1 METVTLTAQPRQ
13 GRGKRAAAQLRKQ
26 GLVPAIVY
34 GHKEEPAAVTLPQA
48 DIERVLRHHVRVV
61 DLQTGSHTDTALIRE
76 VQYDHLGKEVLHVDF
91 ERHSKDERIHVE
103 VPIELRGTPT
113 GVGSGVVVD
122 QPLHSLKVECPVIAV
137 PESIRVRIEGLQ
149 LGHAIHVKELQLP
162 EGVTALADPDAV
174 VVQLKAALPE
184 PEAVVAEPGAA
195 AAAAEPEIVGRRV
208 AKEEGEE

>member
-1 METVTLTAQPRQ
+1 METVTLTAQPRTS
-13 GRGKRAAAQLRKQ
+13 RGKRAAAQLRKQ
-26 GLVPAIVY
+26 PLVPAIVY
-34 GHKEEPAAVTLPQA
+34 GHKEEPAAVMLPQA
-48 DIERVLRHHVRVV
+48 DLERVLRHHVRVV
-61 DLQTGSHTDTALIRE
+61 DLQTNGHTDTALIRE
-76 VQYDHLGKEVLHVDF
+76 VQYDHLGKEILHVDF

-113 GVGSGVVVD
+113 GIGAGVVLD
-122 QPLHSLKVECPVIAV
+122 QPLHSLEVECLVIAV

-162 EGVTALADPDAV
+162 EGVIALADPDAV

-184 PEAVVAEPGAA
+184 PEAAPAEPGAA
-195 AAAAEPEIVGRRV
+195 GAAEPEIVGRRV

>member
-1 METVTLTAQPRQ
+1 METVILTAQPRE

-48 DIERVLRHHVRVV
+48 DLERVLRHHVRVV
-61 DLQTGSHTDTALIRE
+61 DLQTNGHTDTALIRE
-76 VQYDHLGKEVLHVDF
+76 VQFDHLGKEILHVDF

-103 VPIELRGTPT
+103 VPLELRGTPT
-113 GVGSGVVVD
+113 GLGAGVVLD
-122 QPLHSLKVECPVIAV
+122 QPLHSLEVECLVIAV

-162 EGVTALADPDAV
+162 EGVIALADPDAV

-184 PEAVVAEPGAA
+184 PEAAPAEPGVAG
-195 AAAAEPEIVGRRV
+195 AAEPEIVGRRV
-208 AKEEGEE
+208 AKEEGEAE

>member
-1 METVTLTAQPRQ
+1 METVILTAQPRE

-34 GHKEEPAAVTLPQA
+34 GHEQEPAAVTLPQA
-48 DIERVLRHHVRVV
+48 DLERVLRHHVRVV
-61 DLQTGSHTDTALIRE
+61 DLQTNGHTDTALIRE
-76 VQYDHLGKEVLHVDF
+76 VQYDHLGKEILHVDF

-103 VPIELRGTPT
+103 VPIELRGTPA
-113 GVGSGVVVD
+113 GIGAGVVLD
-122 QPLHSLKVECPVIAV
+122 QPLHSLEVECLVIAV

-162 EGVTALADPDAV
+162 EGVIALADPDSV
-174 VVQLKAALPE
+174 VVQLKAALAE
-184 PEAVVAEPGAA
+184 PEAAPAEPGAA
-195 AAAAEPEIVGRRV
+195 GAAEPEIVGRRV

>member
-1 METVTLTAQPRQ
+1 METVTLTAQPRE
-13 GRGKRAAAQLRKQ
+13 GRGKRAAAKLRKQ

-34 GHKEEPAAVTLPQA
+34 GHEQEPSAVTLPQV
-48 DIERVLRHHVRVV
+48 DLERVLRHHVRVV
-61 DLQTGSHTDTALIRE
+61 DLQTNGHTDTALIRE
-76 VQYDHLGKEVLHVDF
+76 VQFDHLGKEILHVDF

-113 GVGSGVVVD
+113 GIGAGVVLD

-162 EGVTALADPDAV
+162 EGVVALADPDSV
-174 VVQLKAALPE
+174 VVQLKAALAE
-184 PEAVVAEPGAA
+184 PEAAPAEPGAA
-195 AAAAEPEIVGRRV
+195 GAAEPEIVGRRV
-208 AKEEGEE
+208 AKEEGEGE

>member
-1 METVTLTAQPRQ
+1 METVTLTAQPRA

-34 GHKEEPAAVTLPQA
+34 GHKEEPAAVSLPQA
-48 DIERVLRHHVRVV
+48 DLERVLRHHVRVV
-61 DLQTGSHTDTALIRE
+61 DLQTNGHTDTALIRE

-113 GVGSGVVVD
+113 GVGAGVVVD
-122 QPLHSLKVECPVIAV
+122 QPMHSLEVECLVIAV

-149 LGHAIHVKELQLP
+149 LGHAIHVKELQMP
-162 EGVTALADPDAV
+162 EGVIALADPDAV
-174 VVQLKAALPE
+174 VVQLKAALAE
-184 PEAVVAEPGAA
+184 PEAAPAEPGAA
-195 AAAAEPEIVGRRV
+195 GAAEPEIVGRRV